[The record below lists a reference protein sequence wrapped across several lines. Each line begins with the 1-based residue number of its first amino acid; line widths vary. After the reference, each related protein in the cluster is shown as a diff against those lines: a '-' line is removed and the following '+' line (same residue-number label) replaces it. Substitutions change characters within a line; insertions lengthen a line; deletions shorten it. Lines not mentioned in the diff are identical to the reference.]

1 MIIMV
6 VGLASTAAN
15 SILNVYRNT
24 AYAAIATVFVQLHTA
39 DPGVAG
45 TTAISVGSVTRNQA
59 TWNAAAGGSMTI
71 SALAAWTNG
80 GTSETISHV
89 SLWTLSSAGTF
100 LQSAALSVAQAWVS
114 TNTLTL
120 TTFTFSYAPIAA

>member
-1 MIIMV
+1 MTL
-6 VGLASTAAN
+6 GLAAASAN
-15 SILNVYRNT
+15 SILNVYRNV

-39 DPGVAG
+39 DPGAAG
-45 TTAISVGSVTRNQA
+45 TTAVSVGSSTRNQA
-59 TWNAAAGGSMTI
+59 TWNAAAAGSMTI

-80 GTSETISHV
+80 GTSETISHI

-100 LQSAALSVAQAWVS
+100 LQSAALTVAQAWVS

-120 TTFTFSYAPIAA
+120 TTLTLSYTPIAA